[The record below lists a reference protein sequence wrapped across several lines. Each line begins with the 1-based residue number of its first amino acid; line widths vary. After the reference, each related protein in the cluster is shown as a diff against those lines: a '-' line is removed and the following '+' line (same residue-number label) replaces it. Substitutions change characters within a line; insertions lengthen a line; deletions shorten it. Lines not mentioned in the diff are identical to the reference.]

1 MFSLC
6 LGSGSWS
13 KGRLWGGGHHEP
25 WAPNFFPLGCR
36 WWWDARGSLVTAP
49 SIGHLCHLPP
59 SSTSHTRGTFGRQSR
74 HLGRVAPDPLTT
86 PQQGTDRGH
95 HLSWGKQKT
104 KNKKKLI
111 SGNKIIRGWK
121 KPLAH
126 RGCANMR
133 EKLLSWQNMNFFF
146 WRRVFLPGML

>member
-1 MFSLC
+1 MVWFWGLPPCPCTMCEGLFQPSESFWRPKEGLEQP
-6 LGSGSWS
+6 GAP
-13 KGRLWGGGHHEP
+13 RLHL
-25 WAPNFFPLGCR
+25 A
-36 WWWDARGSLVTAP
+36 AR
-49 SIGHLCHLPP
+49 HLPP